1 MGITYR
7 GWRKSIIVLG
17 FMAPTL
23 IAIFGL
29 SIFPIFYNVYASF
42 TTRTTFRPLTNC
54 EGVEVRT
61 ASGVTQPTELQT
73 RITNMMEPT
82 CWGVFQTPQ
91 GRGGFYGFAEP
102 LVANYQQLIGSL
114 FSMTALGAFGIF
126 LVGMSPF
133 VAAFFIGRYYS
144 RRLTTPTWAT
154 WYVLYPIAFVISVI
168 FYNLFNVG
176 DAINTLEETGDFFVV
191 LYRTILY
198 VIACIPLFFV
208 TGLFLALIL
217 NNDHIRGRGVWRAVL
232 IIPWAVQSYIAAL
245 VWQFFFR
252 GEVGTINQFLVA
264 LGVFDKGPTWLGDP
278 TQPWL
283 AFVAVV
289 IVNLWMSYPFF
300 TVIIL
305 GALQSIPTDQYE
317 AADVDG
323 ATWWNKLT
331 AITLPLLRPAVLP
344 AVVLS
349 SITTFQMFNTVWL
362 VTNGGPVTGAGQ
374 PGATEFVMLHAYKLF
389 QDQNYG
395 RMGAFAV
402 VIFIMLFIA
411 TLLSLRVTRIT
422 EGAYE

>member
-7 GWRKSIIVLG
+7 GWRKSLIILL

-29 SIFPIFYNVYASF
+29 SVFPIFYNVYASF
-42 TTRTTFRPLTNC
+42 TTRTTFRPRTNC

-61 ASGVTQPTELQT
+61 ADGVTQPTEFETWL
-73 RITNMMEPT
+73 TNVMEPN
-82 CWGVFQTPQ
+82 CWSSNTALE

-102 LVANYQQLIGSL
+102 LVANYQRLLGDL
-114 FSMTALGAFGIF
+114 FALPAVVAFGI
-126 LVGMSPF
+126 LILGISPF
-133 VAAFFIGRYYS
+133 IVAIFISRYYGSQITMPFWASWYFLYPAAFIVS
-144 RRLTTPTWAT
+144 L
-154 WYVLYPIAFVISVI
+154 I
-168 FYNLFNVG
+168 FYNLFNVAG
-176 DAINTLEETGDFFVV
+176 AIETLESTGDFFVV
-191 LYRTILY
+191 LYRTVLY
-198 VIACIPLFFV
+198 VIACIPFFFL
-208 TGLFLALIL
+208 TGLILALVL
-217 NNDHIRGRGVWRAVL
+217 NNDFIRGRGVWRAVL

-252 GEVGTINQFLVA
+252 GEVGTINQFMEA
-264 LGVFDKGPTWLGDP
+264 LGIVEKGPTWLGDP
-278 TQPWL
+278 NQPWL
-283 AFVAVV
+283 AFFAVV
-289 IVNLWMSYPFF
+289 IVNLWMTYPFF

-305 GALQSIPTDQYE
+305 GALQSIPNDQYE

-323 ATWWNKLT
+323 ATWWDKLT
-331 AITLPLLRPAVLP
+331 MITLPLLRPAVMP

-362 VTNGGPVTGAGQ
+362 VTNGGPVAGAGK

-402 VIFIMLFIA
+402 VIFILLFVA